1 MLLLLL
7 AVAGSMIMLSVWT
20 IRYRRG
26 ESVLPK
32 ALRQPLYVPPAVA
45 IFGSLVALWMAL
57 SVLMVSADTT
67 ADSTAASPDGQSD
80 SAEMSDGSPEEVP
93 ESEATT
99 PAEAADANETADNTT
114 DVSKDGEVGTTSSA
128 PGTSPSESE
137 FQKLVI
143 GTLTIN
149 GLIFV
154 VFGSVIWLSQ
164 LNADRSVA
172 VDGSIAVPVAS
183 DSTAAEASE
192 VDVAAAAMSRWP
204 SLNES
209 AEPPAEPSRVE
220 SGSLADHPPEAEQ
233 PVSDDPY
240 RVLAEGS
247 LNVVTDVSESA
258 EEASADR
265 HFESWKLS
273 TELRYAFETFLAA
286 YLPTAVARILIVSYQ
301 PDLPSHPL
309 LELINEGV
317 SVGTLFLIGLMAIV
331 VAPLVEELLYRVT
344 VLGGCFYLRSPMFG
358 LVLSTLLFSFA
369 HGFPDSIALLPLAA
383 ILGYTYLQRRSYR
396 TVVLVHLIFNG
407 FNMTLA
413 ALEMWQ

>member
-1 MLLLLL
+1 MLLL
-7 AVAGSMIMLSVWT
+7 AVAGSMIMISVWA

-57 SVLMVSADTT
+57 SVLMVSAEMVVDAT
-67 ADSTAASPDGQSD
+67 AGPDGQSD
-80 SAEMSDGSPEEVP
+80 SAEISDGSPEEVP
-93 ESEATT
+93 ESEATSS
-99 PAEAADANETADNTT
+99 ADEADANETADNAT
-114 DVSKDGEVGTTSSA
+114 DVADDAEVGTTSSA
-128 PGTSPSESE
+128 TGAATSEAD

-172 VDGSIAVPVAS
+172 VDGSIAEPMVSA
-183 DSTAAEASE
+183 STADEASE
-192 VDVAAAAMSRWP
+192 VDVVAAANSRWP
-204 SLNES
+204 SLNE
-209 AEPPAEPSRVE
+209 AAAPPPEPNTAE
-220 SGSLADHPPEAEQ
+220 SGSSADHPSNAEQ

-247 LNVVTDVSESA
+247 SNVATDANQSA

-265 HFESWKLS
+265 HFESWKFS
-273 TELRYAFETFLAA
+273 TEFRYAFETFLAA

-344 VLGGCFYLRSPMFG
+344 VLGGCVHLRSPMFG